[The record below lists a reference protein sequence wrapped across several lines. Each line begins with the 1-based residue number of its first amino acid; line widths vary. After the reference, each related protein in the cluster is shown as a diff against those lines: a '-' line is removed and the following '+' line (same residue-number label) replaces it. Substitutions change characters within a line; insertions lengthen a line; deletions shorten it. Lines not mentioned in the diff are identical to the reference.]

1 VTNRRRGSARAP
13 SCDLAPRAEADSRAR
28 APAQGRACRHKIGTP
43 KLLRVDAGR
52 VMESTMAPGT
62 GYLLIG
68 VFAFAMGIVLSAVF
82 SVVPP

>member
-1 VTNRRRGSARAP
+1 
-13 SCDLAPRAEADSRAR
+13 
-28 APAQGRACRHKIGTP
+28 
-43 KLLRVDAGR
+43 
-52 VMESTMAPGT
+52 MESTMAPGT